1 MGGKNK
7 RRGTNQ
13 GPGDTQA
20 VRAIG
25 GEAAARW
32 AACGGRMAVSAAT
45 KGALYHAE
53 NDGGGLFVLYPDGS
67 VLMSAQGHGVCV
79 PPGGI
84 AAAATQLVAI
94 ALLGGPRLGT
104 EFSHD
109 EMVELGRLKLNQEK
123 RRETLS

>member
-1 MGGKNK
+1 MSGKRK
-7 RRGTNQ
+7 RKRVSRNQ
-13 GPGDTQA
+13 GQEDIPA

-45 KGALYHAE
+45 QEALYHAE
-53 NDGGGLFVLYPDGS
+53 NDGGLFVLYADGS

-79 PPGGI
+79 PPGGM

-94 ALLGGPRLGT
+94 ALFGGPQLGT

-109 EMVELGRLKLNQEK
+109 EMVKLGRLKMSQD
-123 RRETLS
+123 RR

>member
-1 MGGKNK
+1 MSGKNK
-7 RRGTNQ
+7 RRRGTNQ

-25 GEAAARW
+25 GEAAERW

-53 NDGGGLFVLYPDGS
+53 NDGGGLFVLYSDGS

-79 PPGGI
+79 PPGGM

-94 ALLGGPRLGT
+94 ALLGGPQMGS
-104 EFSHD
+104 EFSRD
-109 EMVELGRLKLNQEK
+109 EMVRLGRLKMNQE
-123 RRETLS
+123 RENLS

>member
-7 RRGTNQ
+7 RRRGTNQ

-32 AACGGRMAVSAAT
+32 AACGESMAVSAAT

-53 NDGGGLFVLYPDGS
+53 NELGLFVLYADGS
-67 VLMSAQGHGVCV
+67 VIMAAQEHGVCV
-79 PPGGI
+79 PPGGM
-84 AAAATQLVAI
+84 ANAATQLVAI
-94 ALLGGPRLGT
+94 SLLGGPDLVAA
-104 EFSHD
+104 FSHD
-109 EMVELGRLKLNQEK
+109 EMVKLGRLKIGQK
-123 RRETLS
+123 RETLS